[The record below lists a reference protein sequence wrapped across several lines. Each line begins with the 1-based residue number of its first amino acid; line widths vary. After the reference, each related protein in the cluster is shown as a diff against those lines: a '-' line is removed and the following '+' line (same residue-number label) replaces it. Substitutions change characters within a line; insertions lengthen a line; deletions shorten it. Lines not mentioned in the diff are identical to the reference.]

1 MILRKPYAFL
11 IKHFKIIHLFLS
23 IILGIILYKT
33 NLIYKFIVNYI
44 NKSNYLKLYVEP
56 DISSVGISIFLLIA
70 GTYTPYCMLAIK
82 GVKGLILMIM
92 IWLMSILGILYH
104 ILASK
109 RKQVFETIIFVVMGW
124 LCILG
129 AKELFLSLGK
139 IGLGLLVAGGIT
151 FTLGALVYSIPKIKY
166 AHVFWHIFVM
176 LGSILM
182 FISIYCYI

>member
-1 MILRKPYAFL
+1 
-11 IKHFKIIHLFLS
+11 
-23 IILGIILYKT
+23 
-33 NLIYKFIVNYI
+33 
-44 NKSNYLKLYVEP
+44 
-56 DISSVGISIFLLIA
+56 
-70 GTYTPYCMLAIK
+70 
-82 GVKGLILMIM
+82 
-92 IWLMSILGILYH
+92 MSILGILYH

-166 AHVFWHIFVM
+166 THVFWHIFVM